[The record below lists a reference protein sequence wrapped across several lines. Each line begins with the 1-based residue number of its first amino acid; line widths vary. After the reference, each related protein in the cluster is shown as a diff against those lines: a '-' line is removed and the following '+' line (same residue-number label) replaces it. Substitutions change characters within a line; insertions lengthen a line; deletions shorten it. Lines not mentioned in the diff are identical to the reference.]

1 MDNRGPFAE
10 LGGWKGNLDHD
21 LVVLAKRRAEQAH
34 TALTLHFVDG
44 DHALLEIPGFARNDP
59 DRIVKLL
66 AYAQRDRD
74 TLIRLRDMA
83 DVADDMHKGS
93 DPGATSGTVGCTP
106 TRSPPLRDRLG
117 HAALPGR
124 PHRALLRLRHQT
136 GARHGLL
143 ADKAYVLEAFHKLKE
158 QNFQPEPGKNR
169 SETTVMLDNG
179 IRVRSA

>member
-44 DHALLEIPGFARNDP
+44 DHALLESPATTP

-93 DPGATSGTVGCTP
+93 DPGATSGTMGCTP

-169 SETTVMLDNG
+169 SETTVVLDNG

>member
-1 MDNRGPFAE
+1 MDNHGPFAE

-44 DHALLEIPGFARNDP
+44 DHALLESPTTTP

-124 PHRALLRLRHQT
+124 PHHAPLLRLRHRT
-136 GARHGLL
+136 GPPVHGLL

-169 SETTVMLDNG
+169 WGPPWCWTTAST
-179 IRVRSA
+179 VRSA